1 MNIEMVQ
8 EEVVD
13 NAIKQ
18 MENLKQVRFTQ
29 VDSARFRAAF
39 KSFTSSISDTRHIL
53 ECIKLQD
60 KGKFMDIII
69 TRNEENVSTLN
80 SSFTAFAVL
89 DTALVKAF
97 SSRGWKLIKASAMRE
112 EGEIIRFHIRIEKL
126 N

>member
-1 MNIEMVQ
+1 MNIETVQ
-8 EEVVD
+8 EEVID

-18 MENLKQVRFTQ
+18 MEKSKTARFTQ

-53 ECIKLQD
+53 EFIKLQD
-60 KGKFMDIII
+60 KGKFMDIFM

-89 DTALVKAF
+89 DAALVKAF
-97 SSRGWKLIKASAMRE
+97 SSRGWKLIKASAIRE
-112 EGEIIRFHIRIEKL
+112 EGEILRFHIRIEKQ

>member
-8 EEVVD
+8 KEVID
-13 NAIKQ
+13 NAIEQ
-18 MENLKQVRFTQ
+18 VENLKRVRFTQ
-29 VDSARFRAAF
+29 TDSARFRAAF

-53 ECIKLQD
+53 EFIKLQD
-60 KGKFMDIII
+60 KGKFMDIFM

-89 DTALVKAF
+89 DVALVKAF
-97 SSRGWKLIKASAMRE
+97 STRGWKLIKVSATRE
-112 EGEIIRFHIRIEKL
+112 EEILRFHIRIEKQ